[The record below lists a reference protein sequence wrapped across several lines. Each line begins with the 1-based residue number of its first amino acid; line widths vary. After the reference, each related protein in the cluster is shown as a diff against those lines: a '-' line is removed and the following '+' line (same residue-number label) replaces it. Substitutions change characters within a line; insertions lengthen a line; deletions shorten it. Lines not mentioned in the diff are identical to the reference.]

1 MGRDEITVSE
11 LIEKLK
17 QLPHDMPIMTTVA
30 RSQGITTHFLTG
42 KLRLHQCS
50 ETLTF
55 IVMAETMYQKKILN
69 GLLTYSNK
77 MDYEQIDIN
86 DYSVEKVL
94 VIG

>member
-17 QLPHDMPIMTTVA
+17 QLPHDMPVMT
-30 RSQGITTHFLTG
+30 I
-42 KLRLHQCS
+42 CS
-50 ETLTF
+50 ESGYYHSLPDR
-55 IVMAETMYQKKILN
+55 KIEVTPMFRDLN
-69 GLLTYSNK
+69 LYRHGGDHVSEEDSEWFVDHSNK
-77 MDYEQIDIN
+77 MNYEQIDIN